1 MAMLEQELST
11 EAAKTKIRRFR
22 FLTVS
27 LYPESRPCR
36 PFIRLCGHWLRDAG
50 FLPQMKV
57 RVEVE
62 HGRIVIT
69 ADSASK

>member
-1 MAMLEQELST
+1 MLERDKDA
-11 EAAKTKIRRFR
+11 EAAATSIRRFR
-22 FLTVS
+22 HLTVS

-57 RVEVE
+57 RVEVA

-69 ADSASK
+69 PQDS